1 MKRYVIILMI
11 IGSLFLVGCESP
23 PDDMVLVPGGEF
35 RMGTDKTDQ
44 VGHAL
49 KLGLTKPWYAD
60 ESPAFKLYLKDFYID
75 KYEVTNLQYYIFCQ
89 ATDHKPPR
97 AWDGPRFPEGTE
109 NYPVSHVNFFDAA
122 AYAEWAGKRL
132 PSEAE
137 WEKAARGPDHYIYP
151 WGNEFDFL
159 AANVSPST
167 KNKRGHGLKPV
178 GSFPLGVSFYGT
190 YDMVGNLWEWVWDY
204 YLPYP
209 NNTYPWNEEEEK
221 LVVVR
226 GMSYLGV
233 GHFPKEEY
241 KKVVALKSRASYRE
255 GLNPYARK
263 SDVGFRC
270 AKDKLTVY
278 EKLFGKPSRKKI

>member
-1 MKRYVIILMI
+1 MK
-11 IGSLFLVGCESP
+11 S
-23 PDDMVLVPGGEF
+23 
-35 RMGTDKTDQ
+35 
-44 VGHAL
+44 
-49 KLGLTKPWYAD
+49 
-60 ESPAFKLYLKDFYID
+60 
-75 KYEVTNLQYYIFCQ
+75 
-89 ATDHKPPR
+89 
-97 AWDGPRFPEGTE
+97 
-109 NYPVSHVNFFDAA
+109 
-122 AYAEWAGKRL
+122 
-132 PSEAE
+132 
-137 WEKAARGPDHYIYP
+137 
-151 WGNEFDFL
+151 
-159 AANVSPST
+159 
-167 KNKRGHGLKPV
+167 V

-209 NNTYPWNEEEEK
+209 NNTYPWKEEEEK

-233 GHFPKEEY
+233 GHFSKEEY

-278 EKLFGKPSRKKI
+278 EKLFGKLSRKKI